1 MPPALDEL
9 CDDVLKRHHAFA
21 HGSVPM
27 IRGWLATLA
36 ERQPVDSPHLVE
48 VRDAFGE
55 FGDLLL
61 GHMAKEE
68 NILFP
73 ALVALAEA
81 ARARRGRP
89 ALPFPTV
96 LHPIRMMETEHAR
109 LELCMARIRALTDG
123 FMVADGSSDA
133 WRQIVDELARL
144 DDSLRAH
151 LRIEN
156 ETLFPLAL
164 DVESRL

>member
-1 MPPALDEL
+1 MPL
-9 CDDVLKRHHAFA
+9 
-21 HGSVPM
+21 
-27 IRGWLATLA
+27 IRGWLAELA
-36 ERQPVDSPHLVE
+36 ERQPVAVPRLAE
-48 VRDAFGE
+48 VREAFGE
-55 FGDLLL
+55 FDDLLL

-109 LELCMARIRALTDG
+109 LEVSMARIKALTDG
-123 FMVADGSSDA
+123 FMVADGSPDA
-133 WRQIVDELARL
+133 WRKIVDELARL
-144 DDSLRAH
+144 DNSLRAQ